1 MQQMYYGQN
10 ATKFTFLPR
19 CKVSNTEKTRFSL
32 SLNLFLYLCSEI
44 QMSMKKTVFTLLILA
59 SIFMVGCQ
67 RSSMSEQLTQ
77 IDSLLVNDQVD
88 SAMIWLKNIPLE
100 NFETKADSA
109 YYYILLAE
117 SRYRLKGPDSTDNS
131 TNYSINYY
139 KNTSDNEK
147 LSRAYYYRGVNAFSY
162 NKPHEGILLL
172 KQAEEFAGKTGN
184 RVLKH
189 KIFETLSHYN
199 SISYEKD
206 ISLVYAKKAYQIARE
221 LNDKERQAIA
231 LIYMAG
237 NYSHLGSKDSLAIC
251 VNECLPLADYLTEK
265 EKAYLY
271 TRMGELYQDSEIEMA
286 KKYLLKALDIHP
298 QVYTHRALSN
308 IYIKEGN
315 IRKAQEIWERSLQT
329 SGSIPARIGI
339 YKAMRQQSIYMKDYL
354 QANALADSIIT
365 KQQNYYETKEQEKVA
380 EIQAKYDKEAAER
393 DIKEQVMGWGVVL
406 LVVVVV
412 IISWLSYRSYKGMK
426 AKKELA
432 ETKVQLEAY
441 TRKAEELEKNDKTNT
456 REIEE
461 LHKKINEL
469 HHRHTGILAKG
480 KELFD
485 AIEAGGTTVRWSK
498 DDFINYLEYYK
509 LKDLPF
515 VNEMETSYNRLSPK
529 YIFFAVLEHE
539 GHDEEG
545 IQHIMGISESTL
557 RSTRSRIN
565 SKKLNT

>member
-1 MQQMYYGQN
+1 
-10 ATKFTFLPR
+10 
-19 CKVSNTEKTRFSL
+19 
-32 SLNLFLYLCSEI
+32 
-44 QMSMKKTVFTLLILA
+44 
-59 SIFMVGCQ
+59 MVGCQ

-88 SAMIWLKNIPLE
+88 SAMICLKNIPIDNLE
-100 NFETKADSA
+100 TEADSA
-109 YYYILLAE
+109 YYYILMAE

-131 TNYSINYY
+131 TNYSINFY
-139 KNTSDNEK
+139 KNTSDNER
-147 LSRAYYYRGVNAFSY
+147 LSRAYYYKGVNVFSY
-162 NKPHEGILLL
+162 GKPREGILLI
-172 KQAEEFAGKTGN
+172 KQAEEFAGKTKN
-184 RVLKH
+184 KVLKH
-189 KIFETLSHYN
+189 KIYETLSHYN
-199 SISYEKD
+199 GKTYETE
-206 ISLVYAKKAYQIARE
+206 IALVYAKKAYQIARE

-237 NYSHLGSKDSLAIC
+237 DYSHFGNKDSLAIC

-271 TRMGELYQDSEIEMA
+271 TRMGELYEDNEPEIA
-286 KKYLLKALDIHP
+286 KKYLQKAIDIHP
-298 QVYTHRALSN
+298 QLQTHRALSN

-315 IRKAQEIWERSLQT
+315 IRKAQEVWGKSLQT

-339 YKAMRQQSIYMKDYL
+339 YKAMRQQSLYMKDYQ

-365 KQQNYYETKEQEKVA
+365 KQQKYYETKEQEKVG

-393 DIKEQVMGWGVVL
+393 DIKEQVMGWGLVL
-406 LVVVVV
+406 LVIVL
-412 IISWLSYRSYKGMK
+412 ILITWLGNKSLKGMK

-441 TRKAEELEKNDKTNT
+441 TRKAEELEKSDKTNT
-456 REIEE
+456 KEIGE

-469 HHRHTGILAKG
+469 HHRHAGILAKG

-485 AIEAGGTTVRWSK
+485 AIEAGGTTVRWGK

-515 VNEMETSYNRLSPK
+515 VNEMETNYNRLSPK

-539 GHDEEG
+539 GHDDED
-545 IQHIMGISESTL
+545 ILRIMGISESTL

>member
-1 MQQMYYGQN
+1 
-10 ATKFTFLPR
+10 
-19 CKVSNTEKTRFSL
+19 
-32 SLNLFLYLCSEI
+32 
-44 QMSMKKTVFTLLILA
+44 
-59 SIFMVGCQ
+59 MVGCL
-67 RSSMSEQLTQ
+67 RNSMSGQLTQ

-88 SAMIWLKNIPLE
+88 SAMICLKNLSLE

-109 YYYILLAE
+109 YYYILMAE

-131 TNYSINYY
+131 TNYSIKYYIGTSNY
-139 KNTSDNEK
+139 EK
-147 LSRAYYYRGVNAFSY
+147 LARAYYYRGVNAY
-162 NKPHEGILLL
+162 NSSDPKVGILLI
-172 KQAEEFAGKTGN
+172 KQAEEQAEKTDN
-184 RVLKH
+184 LLLIH
-189 KIFETLSHYN
+189 KIYESLSYYNGKEFEEELSLFY
-199 SISYEKD
+199 S
-206 ISLVYAKKAYQIARE
+206 KKALHIAKLLE
-221 LNDKERQAIA
+221 DKNRQAIA
-231 LIYMAG
+231 LLYMASSYSIMG
-237 NYSHLGSKDSLAIC
+237 NKDSLAIC

-265 EKAYLY
+265 QKAYLY
-271 TRMGELYQDSEIEMA
+271 TRMGELYEKSDPEIA
-286 KKYLLKALDIHP
+286 KKYLVKALEIIPLSHT
-298 QVYTHRALSN
+298 YLTLSN
-308 IYIKEGN
+308 LYIAEDSL
-315 IRKAQEIWERSLQT
+315 IKARNIWEEALRM
-329 SGSIPARIGI
+329 SGKSKVKTDIL
-339 YKAMRQQSIYMKDYL
+339 KAMRLQSIHQNNYQ
-354 QANALADSIIT
+354 QANALADSIILR
-365 KQQNYYETKEQEKVA
+365 QQNYYEIKEQEKIA

-515 VNEMETSYNRLSPK
+515 VNEMETCYNRLSPK

-539 GHDEEG
+539 GHDEES

>member
-1 MQQMYYGQN
+1 MLKMQTN
-10 ATKFTFLPR
+10 SPLSR
-19 CKVSNTEKTRFSL
+19 SKVSNTEKKFFSL
-32 SLNLFLYLCSEI
+32 SLHLFLYLCSEI
-44 QMSMKKTVFTLLILA
+44 QKSMKKKALTLLIIA
-59 SIFMVGCQ
+59 TIFMVGCQ

-88 SAMIWLKNIPLE
+88 SALTCLKNISLE
-100 NFETKADSA
+100 NLETEADSA
-109 YYYILLAE
+109 YYYILMAE
-117 SRYRLKGPDSTDNS
+117 SRYRLKGPDVSDSS

-147 LSRAYYYRGVNAFSY
+147 LIRSYYYKGVNTY
-162 NKPHEGILLL
+162 NSTKPQKAILLI
-172 KQAEEFAGKTGN
+172 KQAEELANETN
-184 RVLKH
+184 NLLLQH
-189 KIFETLSHYN
+189 KIYETLSHYN
-199 SISYEKD
+199 SISYE
-206 ISLVYAKKAYQIARE
+206 SEVALGYAKKAYQTARE

-237 NYSHLGSKDSLAIC
+237 NYSHLGNKDSLAIC
-251 VNECLPLADYLTEK
+251 VNECLPLVDYLTEI

-271 TRMGELYQDSEIEMA
+271 TRMGELYESSDSEIA
-286 KKYLLKALDIHP
+286 KKYLLKAIDIHP
-298 QVYTHRALSN
+298 QVYTYRALSN
-308 IYIKEGN
+308 IYIKEGDTG
-315 IRKAQEIWERSLQT
+315 KARDMWERSLQT
-329 SGSIPARIGI
+329 SGSIPAKIGI
-339 YKAMRQQSIYMKDYL
+339 YKAMRLQSINQKNYQ
-354 QANALADSIIT
+354 QANALADSIILR
-365 KQQNYYETKEQEKVA
+365 QQNYYETKEQEKIA

-441 TRKAEELEKNDKTNT
+441 TRKAEEFEKNDKTNT
-456 REIEE
+456 REIKE

-515 VNEMETSYNRLSPK
+515 VNEMETCYNRLSPK

>member
-1 MQQMYYGQN
+1 MLKMQTN
-10 ATKFTFLPR
+10 SPLSR
-19 CKVSNTEKTRFSL
+19 SKVSNTEKKLFSL
-32 SLNLFLYLCSEI
+32 SLHLFLYLCSEI
-44 QMSMKKTVFTLLILA
+44 QKSMKKKALTLLIIA
-59 SIFMVGCQ
+59 TIFMVGCQ

-88 SAMIWLKNIPLE
+88 SALTCLKNISLE
-100 NFETKADSA
+100 NLETEADSA
-109 YYYILLAE
+109 YYYILMAE
-117 SRYRLKGPDSTDNS
+117 SRYRLKGPDVSDSS

-147 LSRAYYYRGVNAFSY
+147 LIRSYYYKGVNTY
-162 NKPHEGILLL
+162 NSTKPQKAILLI
-172 KQAEEFAGKTGN
+172 KQAEELANKTN
-184 RVLKH
+184 NLLLQH
-189 KIFETLSHYN
+189 KIYETLSHYN
-199 SISYEKD
+199 SISYE
-206 ISLVYAKKAYQIARE
+206 SEVALAYAKKAYQTARE

-237 NYSHLGSKDSLAIC
+237 NYSHLGNKDSLAIC
-251 VNECLPLADYLTEK
+251 VNECLPLADYLTEI

-271 TRMGELYQDSEIEMA
+271 TRMGELYESSDSEIA
-286 KKYLLKALDIHP
+286 KKYLLKAIDIHP
-298 QVYTHRALSN
+298 QVYTYRALSN
-308 IYIKEGN
+308 IYIKEGDTG
-315 IRKAQEIWERSLQT
+315 KARDMWERSLQT
-329 SGSIPARIGI
+329 SGSIPAKIGI
-339 YKAMRQQSIYMKDYL
+339 YKAMRLQSINQKNYQ
-354 QANALADSIIT
+354 QANALADSIILR
-365 KQQNYYETKEQEKVA
+365 QQNYYETKEQEKIA

-393 DIKEQVMGWGVVL
+393 DIKEQVMGWGLVL

-412 IISWLSYRSYKGMK
+412 IISWLSYRSYKGMR

-441 TRKAEELEKNDKTNT
+441 TRKAEELEKSDKTNT
-456 REIEE
+456 REIGE

-469 HHRHTGILAKG
+469 LHRHTGILAKG

-515 VNEMETSYNRLSPK
+515 VNEMETEYNHLSPK

-539 GHDEEG
+539 GYDEED

-565 SKKLNT
+565 SKRL

>member
-1 MQQMYYGQN
+1 MMGCG
-10 ATKFTFLPR
+10 KDR
-19 CKVSNTEKTRFSL
+19 VSER
-32 SLNLFLYLCSEI
+32 
-44 QMSMKKTVFTLLILA
+44 LI
-59 SIFMVGCQ
+59 
-67 RSSMSEQLTQ
+67 Q
-77 IDSLLVNDQVD
+77 IDNLLNADKVD
-88 SAMIWLKNIPLE
+88 SAKILLGSIPMSDLQS
-100 NFETKADSA
+100 KKDSA
-109 YYYILLAE
+109 FYYLMQTEIQCRKWIPAK
-117 SRYRLKGPDSTDNS
+117 SDTAI
-131 TNYSINYY
+131 NYSVEYY
-139 KNTSDNEK
+139 KGTTDHEK
-147 LSRAYYYRGVNAFSY
+147 IARAYYYKSVSIYDFR
-162 NKPHEGILLL
+162 KPSASILLL
-172 KQAEEFAGKTGN
+172 KQAEEQADYTSN
-184 RVLKH
+184 LTLKH
-189 KIFETLSHYN
+189 KI
-199 SISYEKD
+199 YEKL
-206 ISLVYAKKAYQIARE
+206 SYFNSYAHEYKVGLLYSQKALEIAKQ
-221 LNDKERQAIA
+221 LNDKEREAIA
-231 LIYMAG
+231 LLYMASD
-237 NYSHLGSKDSLAIC
+237 YSFLDNHDSLAIC
-251 VNECLPLADYLTEK
+251 IQECLPLATYLTEY
-265 EKAYLY
+265 ESAFLY
-271 TRMGELYQDSEIEMA
+271 NRVGELNAKNDPEIA
-286 KKYLLKALDIHP
+286 KKYLLKAIESHP
-298 QVYTHRALSN
+298 QPSTYKTLSAVYLLEDSFDKAKNMWIDALKNTNNEKTST
-308 IYIKEGN
+308 
-315 IRKAQEIWERSLQT
+315 IRTDIF
-329 SGSIPARIGI
+329 
-339 YKAMRQQSIYMKDYL
+339 KAMRQQSMEQEDYR
-354 QANALADSIIT
+354 QANILADSIILR
-365 KQQNYYETKEQEKVA
+365 QQNYYETKEQEKIA

-515 VNEMETSYNRLSPK
+515 VNEMETCYNRLSPK

>member
-1 MQQMYYGQN
+1 MR
-10 ATKFTFLPR
+10 KIVL
-19 CKVSNTEKTRFSL
+19 
-32 SLNLFLYLCSEI
+32 
-44 QMSMKKTVFTLLILA
+44 TLLIIA
-59 SIFMVGCQ
+59 TIFMVGCQ
-67 RSSMSEQLTQ
+67 HNGISEQLTQ

-88 SAMIWLKNIPLE
+88 SAMTCLKNIPLG
-100 NFETKADSA
+100 NIETEADSA
-109 YYYILLAE
+109 YYYILMAE

-131 TNYSINYY
+131 TNFSVNYY
-139 KNTSDNEK
+139 KGTFNHEK
-147 LSRAYYYRGVNAFSY
+147 LARAYYYRGVNAY
-162 NKPHEGILLL
+162 NSSDPQIGILLV
-172 KQAEEFAGKTGN
+172 KQAEELADKTN
-184 RVLKH
+184 NLLLQH
-189 KIFETLSHYN
+189 KIYETLSHYN
-199 SISYEKD
+199 SISYE
-206 ISLVYAKKAYQIARE
+206 SEVALVYAKKAYQVAKN
-221 LNDKERQAIA
+221 LNDNNRQAIA

-237 NYSHLGSKDSLAIC
+237 NYSHLKKYDSLAIC
-251 VNECLPLADYLTEK
+251 IQDCLPLLNYITERD
-265 EKAYLY
+265 KAYLY
-271 TRMGELYQDSEIEMA
+271 TRMGELYQDSEPEMA
-286 KKYLLKALDIHP
+286 KKYLLKAIDIHP

-315 IRKAQEIWERSLQT
+315 IRKAQEVWGKSLQT
-329 SGSIPARIGI
+329 SGSIPAKIGI
-339 YKAMRQQSIYMKDYL
+339 YKAMRQQSLYMKDYL

-365 KQQNYYETKEQEKVA
+365 KQQKYYETKEQEKVG

-441 TRKAEELEKNDKTNT
+441 TRKAEEFEKNDKTNT

-515 VNEMETSYNRLSPK
+515 VNEMETCYNRLSPK

-545 IQHIMGISESTL
+545 IQHIMGISENTL